1 MRIWIICSGE
11 SAASEP
17 QRCGAEE
24 YADLCAKR
32 LRATVPAEGMRCV
45 EANGR
50 KLYISPRGAAHG
62 TAALLVSGAS
72 GVCEPLLELARHSE
86 HFSVGHRRH
95 LRRERLDLLDGGH
108 YFFDLMI
115 TVCTENFRNK
125 TCHSVSRKL

>member
-72 GVCEPLLELARHSE
+72 GVCEPLLDEIPPAPPRKGKRRSS
-86 HFSVGHRRH
+86 FRKSGQFWQKSV
-95 LRRERLDLLDGGH
+95 LRA
-108 YFFDLMI
+108 
-115 TVCTENFRNK
+115 
-125 TCHSVSRKL
+125 SVPR